1 MGTFERLRQ
10 QIARITG
17 RADAEDLL
25 QEALVRTLDRGTDTV
40 CNLEAFLVRSAR
52 NQACDDARRARH
64 PATPAALD
72 ANAFQVG
79 GPRTLPDEHA
89 EMRQRL
95 ARVRSGIERL
105 PARTR
110 EIFLMHRLDG
120 MKYRE
125 IAAALGISQ
134 SAVEKHIARAAADIP
149 LWRVRG
155 AQLRRA
161 CCHRAHADRGG
172 AAAALRRRGM
182 PAL

>member
-25 QEALVRTLDRGTDTV
+25 QEALVRTLGRGMDTV

-64 PATPAALD
+64 PASPAALD
-72 ANAFQVG
+72 AAAFQVG
-79 GPRTLPDEHA
+79 DPHPLPDEHA

-134 SAVEKHIARAAADIP
+134 SAVEKHIARAAADI
-149 LWRVRG
+149 
-155 AQLRRA
+155 
-161 CCHRAHADRGG
+161 ADWT
-172 AAAALRRRGM
+172 ADY
-182 PAL
+182 